1 MKFRKLTYLI
11 FVILLVFPVFIS
23 AQKITVSYVFY
34 PEKNKFR
41 DKQLPA
47 EFSSE
52 KQLTDHLSEI
62 RLNLIE
68 EGFLTAGIDSITKDS
83 SAYTVYFFTGQQF
96 ILAQL
101 SRGNVGEE
109 ILSETGF
116 RERFFYRKPF
126 SPTLIRKLFEKT
138 LQYLENN
145 GYPFAEI
152 QLDSVTIRNDSIFA
166 ALHLNKRQF
175 YKIDSIRIKGFKG
188 FPKMYLLN
196 QIKLKEGEP
205 YNEKYVAEI
214 EQNIRKIPF
223 LELTKP
229 VEVLFTRNQ
238 CLITLELKR
247 RKSSK
252 FDGIIGFLSDN
263 ETGKISFTGDLKFHL
278 ANALKRAENIQFNY
292 KGMPN
297 STQKLIA
304 DFSVPYL
311 FRTPFGAGF
320 YFNLFKKD
328 TTFISVNNK
337 ISIHYLLSA
346 NTSFSVFVD
355 NKSTALLAQSYL
367 QNLTALPEYADVSS
381 KNIGLR
387 FALNTTNDIV
397 PSKGWLIQVEAS
409 TGNRKVRQNPN
420 IDAALY
426 QNLSLNSTIYYFKG
440 RIEKF
445 FLLNNRHVIVLKNQ
459 SAQLINDELFENE
472 LFRIG
477 GFALLRGFNE
487 ESIFSSMYSI
497 QTLEYHFLLEQH
509 SYLMLF
515 TDAGYYEKRVVNS
528 FTHDTPYS
536 FGAGV
541 TFETKAGIFQLTYA
555 LGSQLGNPIDVK
567 GTKIHFGFVNYF

>member
-1 MKFRKLTYLI
+1 MRFYQSI
-11 FVILLVFPVFIS
+11 YPVFIVLLVFPALVA
-23 AQKITVSYVFY
+23 AQNIRVNYVFY
-34 PEKNKFR
+34 PDKNKFTK
-41 DKQLPA
+41 KQLRA

-52 KQLTDHLSEI
+52 KQLTATLTSLQL
-62 RLNLIE
+62 RLVE
-68 EGFLTAGIDSITKDS
+68 EGFLTAGIDSITQDS
-83 SAYTVYFFTGQQF
+83 STYTVYFFTGNPF
-96 ILAQL
+96 ILAEL
-101 SRGNVGEE
+101 KRGNVSEE

-116 RERFFYRKPF
+116 RERFFYHKPF

-145 GYPFAEI
+145 GYPFAQI
-152 QLDSVTIRNDSIFA
+152 HLDSVTIRNDSIFA
-166 ALHLNKRQF
+166 ALNLNKGRF

-196 QIKLKEGEP
+196 QLKLKEGDP
-205 YNEKYVAEI
+205 YNEKNVAQI

-223 LELTKP
+223 LELSKP
-229 VEVLFTRNQ
+229 VEIMFTQNQ

-252 FDGIIGFLSDN
+252 FDGIVGFLSDN

-278 ANALKRAENIQFNY
+278 VNALKRAENIRFNY

-320 YFNLFKKD
+320 YFNLYKKD

-337 ISIHYLLSA
+337 ISVNYLLSA
-346 NTSFSVFVD
+346 NRSFSVFTES
-355 NKSTALLAQSYL
+355 KSTSLLAQSYL

-387 FALNTTNDIV
+387 FTLNTTNDVV
-397 PSKGWLIQVEAS
+397 PSTGWLIQIEAS
-409 TGNRKVRQNPN
+409 TGKRKVRQNPN

-426 QNLSLNSTIYYFKG
+426 QNLTLNSTVYYFKS

-487 ESIFSSMYSI
+487 ESIFTSMYSI